1 MTVARSIASVR
12 RQVAA
17 WRARGLRVGLV
28 PTMGALHEG
37 HLSLVRRCRRLCDR
51 TVVSIFVNPTQFGP
65 REDFSSYPRT
75 WKSDLR
81 VCRRAGVDLIFAP
94 SVETMYPEGFATM
107 IRVGPIGDLWEGA
120 ARPGHFEG
128 VATVVAK
135 LFYIIGPDV
144 AIFGQKDYQQT
155 VVIRRMVTDLN
166 LPVRLVVAPTVR
178 EPGGLAMSSR
188 NAYLDALSRQDARS
202 IHRSLLW
209 AGREIRAGRRNVAR
223 LTRVMTGM
231 IEAGG
236 RFDVDQ
242 IGFCDPATLASKKT
256 AVPPLVILV
265 AARCRVKG
273 PALGRRYIDNLL
285 IR

>member
-37 HLSLVRRCRRLCDR
+37 HLSLVRRCRRLCDC

-65 REDFSSYPRT
+65 REDFSKYPRT

-81 VCRRAGVDLIFAP
+81 DCRRAGVDLVFAP
-94 SVETMYPEGFATM
+94 SVETMYPDGFATM
-107 IRVGPIGDLWEGA
+107 IHVGPIGDLWEGA
-120 ARPGHFEG
+120 ARPGHFDG

-135 LFYIIGPDV
+135 LFTIVAPDV
-144 AIFGQKDYQQT
+144 AVFGQKDYQQT

-166 LPVRLVVAPTVR
+166 LPVRLVIAPTVR

-188 NAYLDALSRQDARS
+188 NAYLDSLSRQDARS
-202 IHRSLLW
+202 IHRSLQW

-223 LTRVMTGM
+223 LTRAMTGV

-242 IGFCDPATLASKKT
+242 IGFCDPATLEPKKA